1 MECSIMVGWEGS
13 GEQVSPLQNY
23 VSLEVNS
30 SWGGEKNESH
40 KKKKKMRVHYRKW
53 VSLEVYIHGLET
65 MEETFV

>member
-1 MECSIMVGWEGS
+1 MRVT
-13 GEQVSPLQNY
+13 
-23 VSLEVNS
+23 
-30 SWGGEKNESH
+30 K

>member
-1 MECSIMVGWEGS
+1 MGGRVPLECSIMVGWEGS

-40 KKKKKMRVHYRKW
+40 THTKKNE
-53 VSLEVYIHGLET
+53 SPL
-65 MEETFV
+65 